1 MFHTNP
7 RSQEFLHVCA
17 EESPHNIP
25 ASELA
30 FSYQTTQTA
39 RAPEPTWKQPS
50 QLQGKDKFSQC
61 HETGGRG

>member
-1 MFHTNP
+1 M
-7 RSQEFLHVCA
+7 CA

-39 RAPEPTWKQPS
+39 RASEPNWKQPS
-50 QLQGKDKFSQC
+50 QLQGKGQVQPMP
-61 HETGGRG
+61 